1 LHFRIPFAAYAGDV
15 RLPTA
20 PGFND
25 PPDAM
30 TRAMTQAQKIY
41 LMTQA
46 QKIYLMTQAQKI
58 YLKAQAQKICLKS
71 WHGRAR

>member
-30 TRAMTQAQKIY
+30 IRAMTRAMTQAQKICP
-41 LMTQA
+41 
-46 QKIYLMTQAQKI
+46 I
-58 YLKAQAQKICLKS
+58 S

>member
-1 LHFRIPFAAYAGDV
+1 M
-15 RLPTA
+15 A

-30 TRAMTQAQKIY
+30 THAMTQAQKICP
-41 LMTQA
+41 
-46 QKIYLMTQAQKI
+46 I
-58 YLKAQAQKICLKS
+58 S